1 MQEVEATT
9 ASPPPPRRVLLI
21 SAGGSHSVA
30 LICKLN
36 TIKSL
41 TFFFLIW
48 HFGCEKFDFFME
60 WCPFD
65 VFVVILKIFHVGCE
79 KFKFL
84 IEWCPFDLFVLILK
98 FLPFGL

>member
-36 TIKSL
+36 TTKRL
-41 TFFFLIW
+41 TFLFYFILLT
-48 HFGCEKFDFFME
+48 CTFDFF
-60 WCPFD
+60 
-65 VFVVILKIFHVGCE
+65 FV
-79 KFKFL
+79 
-84 IEWCPFDLFVLILK
+84 
-98 FLPFGL
+98 